1 MLYHQ
6 KSTIKFPKKNVID
19 EYKEYEEALVRCFKG
34 TQKWSDVRLLVK
46 ALQDKDN
53 EIEELKAQAK
63 INKEILNSQR
73 KVLKVQETKL
83 NAIKVLLGGN
93 EFTKKEILQIING
106 EDNETP

>member
-53 EIEELKAQAK
+53 
-63 INKEILNSQR
+63 
-73 KVLKVQETKL
+73 KL
-83 NAIKVLLGGN
+83 NAIEELCNSLEWKKGN
-93 EFTKKEILQIING
+93 TIKGEILQIING
-106 EDNETP
+106 EDNETT